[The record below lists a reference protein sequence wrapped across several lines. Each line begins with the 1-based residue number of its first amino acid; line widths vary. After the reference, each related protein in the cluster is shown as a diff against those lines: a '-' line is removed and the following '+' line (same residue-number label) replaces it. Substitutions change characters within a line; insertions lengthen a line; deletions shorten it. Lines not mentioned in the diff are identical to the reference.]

1 MVHFAARKYVN
12 ESVED
17 PLRYYDHNV
26 CGTVNLARAM
36 QKHGVKKLVFSSSCT
51 VYGNPQRVPIDESH
65 PLCAVSPYGRTKIIN
80 EDIFRDL
87 HASDK
92 EWRIVLLRYFNPVGA
107 HPSGEGGRGGHGGVQ
122 GAWGVMP
129 GLKTMGGGVTG
140 VLCTLVRTCRARG
153 CRGHPGQCL
162 RRGCSRL
169 RHDLRARSSLPAA

>member
-107 HPSGEGGRGGHGGVQ
+107 HPSGEGGRGAHGGVQ
-122 GAWGVMP
+122 GAWGSRAWAQDHGRWCHGCP
-129 GLKTMGGGVTG
+129 
-140 VLCTLVRTCRARG
+140 VRPCA
-153 CRGHPGQCL
+153 HVSS
-162 RRGCSRL
+162 SRL
-169 RHDLRARSSLPAA
+169 PGAPRTVLASRLLSPAA